1 MVPALAAT
9 GVVLLDVVSKL
20 WAHAHLSAAIATR
33 ADLQFAII
41 TNRGAAWSL
50 GSTSPSWVLGAELAD
65 TVAVAWWLSTRT
77 TIAERVATATALGG
91 AVANLIDRLAHDA
104 VTDWIRIAPYPS
116 YFNVADVAVR
126 DGLMAA
132 VILAF
137 THSASRAP
145 RTVDGIA
152 AGR

>member
-1 MVPALAAT
+1 M
-9 GVVLLDVVSKL
+9 
-20 WAHAHLSAAIATR
+20 
-33 ADLQFAII
+33 
-41 TNRGAAWSL
+41 
-50 GSTSPSWVLGAELAD
+50 
-65 TVAVAWWLSTRT
+65 
-77 TIAERVATATALGG
+77 ATATALGG

-104 VTDWIRIAPYPS
+104 VTDWIRVAPYRA

-126 DGLMAA
+126 GGLMAA

-145 RTVDGIA
+145 RAVDGIA